1 MMESFDPKSKL
12 FHMAIHPMN
21 DANQISRQ
29 TWLETA
35 VKHAMPE
42 FNKHGYCVPQVR
54 ISCGFPSTGQRSSR
68 IGECWSTKIC
78 SGGLNEIFI
87 SPLVDDSDEVLGI
100 IFHELV
106 HAVDDCKSGHGA
118 AFKKIAT
125 TIGLTGKMIHAHPN
139 DELGKIVKLIIAK
152 IGPYPH
158 KRLIPKTRLTIKRER
173 PYAQC
178 SECGY
183 RVPMLKKFLDVG
195 PPICPTDN
203 IMMMPEGQWD

>member
-1 MMESFDPKSKL
+1 MSQNTQS
-12 FHMAIHPMN
+12 N
-21 DANQISRQ
+21 RQ
-29 TWLETA
+29 AWLEEA
-35 VKHAMPE
+35 VRQVTPI
-42 FNKHGYCVPQVR
+42 FLSHGYSVPDIN
-54 ISCGFPSTGQRSSR
+54 ISCGFPSTGQRSPR
-68 IGECWSTKIC
+68 VGECWSTRLC
-78 SGGLNEIFI
+78 SSGLNEIFI
-87 SPLVDDSDEVLGI
+87 SPILDNTEEVLGI
-100 IFHELV
+100 IIHELV

-139 DELGKIVKLIIAK
+139 DELGKLVKLIVAD

-158 KRLIPKTRLTIKRER
+158 KRLIPKTRITIKRQR
-173 PYAQC
+173 PYAEC

-195 PPICPTDN
+195 PPICPKDN